1 MKAALAVMEKDL
13 RLAWRDRAGWL
24 TAGSFAAI
32 SVLVYS
38 FALDLAARDVRPLL
52 PGLLWVTFLFA
63 GIISSGASFH
73 GEAERGTLDAQL
85 LAPVPRTALYAG
97 ELLAHL
103 GGVPVVG
110 GGTLL
115 ANRVGLLVVEV
126 APLAL
131 ATILFD
137 EPLLTPELGGI
148 LLVGTAG
155 YVSLVTVLATLGSR
169 VRARVVL
176 MPVLAL
182 PLLVPLLIAAV
193 RATGA
198 ALGEPAGEAPWL
210 LLLAVF
216 TVWSAV
222 GSALLFP
229 LAVER

>member
-1 MKAALAVMEKDL
+1 MRAALAVMEKDL

-24 TAGSFAAI
+24 TAVSFAAI

-63 GIISSGASFH
+63 GIISAGASFH
-73 GEAERGTLDAQL
+73 GEGERGTLDAQL
-85 LAPVPRTALYAG
+85 LSPVAPTALYAG
-97 ELLAHL
+97 K
-103 GGVPVVG
+103 
-110 GGTLL
+110 LL
-115 ANRVGLLVVEV
+115 ANLLALLLVEV
-126 APLAL
+126 ATLAL

-137 EPLLTPELGGI
+137 ETLLTPELGAI

-155 YVSLVTVLATLGSR
+155 YVSLVTVLATLGGR

-198 ALGEPAGEAPWL
+198 ALGEPSGEAPWL
-210 LLLAVF
+210 LLLVVF
-216 TVWSAV
+216 TAWSAA

>member
-1 MKAALAVMEKDL
+1 MRAALAVMEKDL

-24 TAGSFAAI
+24 TAVSFAAI
-32 SVLVYS
+32 SILVYS

-63 GIISSGASFH
+63 GIVSSGASFQTE
-73 GEAERGTLDAQL
+73 GERGTLDAQL
-85 LAPVPRTALYAG
+85 LAPVARTALYAG
-97 ELLAHL
+97 K
-103 GGVPVVG
+103 
-110 GGTLL
+110 LL
-115 ANRVGLLVVEV
+115 ANLLALLVVEV
-126 APLAL
+126 ATLGL

-137 EPLLTPELGGI
+137 ESLLTLELGGI
-148 LLVGTAG
+148 VLLGTAG

-169 VRARVVL
+169 VRARAVL

-193 RATGA
+193 RATGG
-198 ALGEPAGEAPWL
+198 ALGEPTGDAPWL

-216 TVWSAV
+216 AVWAAV

-229 LAVER
+229 LAIER